1 MSPHFSSSIIKHS
14 TSRML
19 IVKMKT
25 MQQLLHLLFIWLLL
39 AAIPSH
45 YSPISTARDI
55 YTGKLHVHHISS
67 QSSTLSNNI
76 RTTDGYVLPTMGKE
90 MIHKKPSG
98 PNPIGNQQPP
108 TRP

>member
-45 YSPISTARDI
+45 YSPISTAKDI
-55 YTGKLHVHHISS
+55 YTGKLHVHYSVPPHTTI
-67 QSSTLSNNI
+67 NI
-76 RTTDGYVLPTMGKE
+76 FLRVRVGRVYCLFTCSVFVFLKVHFLIFYC
-90 MIHKKPSG
+90 S
-98 PNPIGNQQPP
+98 
-108 TRP
+108 